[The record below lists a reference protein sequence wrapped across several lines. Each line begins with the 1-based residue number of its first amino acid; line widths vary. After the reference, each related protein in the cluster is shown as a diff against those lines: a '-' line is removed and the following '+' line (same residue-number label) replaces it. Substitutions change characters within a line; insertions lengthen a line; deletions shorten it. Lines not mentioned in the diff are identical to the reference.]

1 MSEVV
6 ATLRTTEGWHER
18 ADPAA
23 QTTNSSLRDLAQEC
37 FESTERHL
45 DRVKV
50 RRVLRQIL
58 QGCTSSFDRL
68 LHADNFVGRKVVYHH
83 DVATLERRCQ
93 ALVDIGHERCSVDR
107 PVKDHRCRHLI
118 MPQSGHEGDR
128 LPFSLRDVA
137 DQSLA
142 TRTTAPEANH
152 VGGDRGLIDKDQS
165 RRIKIALLSNPAP
178 TRSRHVGSVL
188 LGCPQAFF

>member
-6 ATLRTTEGWHER
+6 ATFRATEGWHER

-23 QTTNSSLRDLAQEC
+23 QTTNSPLRDLAQEC
-37 FESTERHL
+37 FKCTERHF

-50 RRVLRQIL
+50 RRVLRQIS
-58 QGCTSSFDRL
+58 QSCASSFDSL
-68 LHADNFVGRKVVYHH
+68 LHTENFVGRKVVYHH

-93 ALVDIGHERCSVDR
+93 ALLDIGHERCSVDR
-107 PVKDHRCRHLI
+107 PVEDHRCRHLI
-118 MPQSGHEGDR
+118 MSQSSHEGDR
-128 LPFSLRDVA
+128 PPFSLRNVA

-142 TRTTAPEANH
+142 TRATAPEADH
-152 VGGDRGLIDKDQS
+152 IGSDRGLIDKDQS
-165 RRIKIALLSNPAP
+165 RRIKKALLPNPAP
-178 TRSRHVGSVL
+178 TRARHVGAVL